1 MTKDRSFIGAG
12 GWSFSRGDDDDK
24 VAVCFWN
31 PPRGKTDLHSN
42 YFVKKHHGRRRR
54 TKEGMYGRR
63 SEARPEMEPARRPT
77 DRPSF
82 FWEGS
87 EEESIDCPQQIPKRL
102 VAATAASSLC
112 TLLTINRVLLLIH
125 FFGVVI
131 IMHDD

>member
-1 MTKDRSFIGAG
+1 
-12 GWSFSRGDDDDK
+12 
-24 VAVCFWN
+24 
-31 PPRGKTDLHSN
+31 
-42 YFVKKHHGRRRR
+42 
-54 TKEGMYGRR
+54 MYGR
-63 SEARPEMEPARRPT
+63 SEARPEMEPARRPA

-82 FWEGS
+82 FWKGS

-112 TLLTINRVLLLIH
+112 TLLTIARVLLLIH